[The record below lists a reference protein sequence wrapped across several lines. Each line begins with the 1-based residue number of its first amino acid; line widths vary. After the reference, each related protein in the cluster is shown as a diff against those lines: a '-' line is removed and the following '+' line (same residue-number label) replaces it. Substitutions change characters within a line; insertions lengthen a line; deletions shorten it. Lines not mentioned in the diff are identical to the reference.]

1 MYHKPASAYILTL
14 QLNNRDLTKRRPK
27 GDLPKIF
34 VIIQRGPAIEAVR
47 ADLANADF
55 CGRIKQTREDSRD
68 ELLTVVMFL
77 PVRDH
82 GAVVWADP

>member
-1 MYHKPASAYILTL
+1 MQT
-14 QLNNRDLTKRRPK
+14 
-27 GDLPKIF
+27 
-34 VIIQRGPAIEAVR
+34 
-47 ADLANADF
+47 LANADF

-68 ELLTVVMFL
+68 ELLTVVVFL